1 VRVAMSTRRLELS
14 GRLGPLCL
22 ACGNKQRF
30 WVETPTGA
38 RVSELED
45 VLQGDVR
52 ILACGRCRSRH
63 SLVMARVD

>member
-1 VRVAMSTRRLELS
+1 MKVTLSNRQLELS

-30 WVETPTGA
+30 WVEMSHGVQLA
-38 RVSELED
+38 ELRDLLED
-45 VLQGDVR
+45 NVR
-52 ILACGRCRSRH
+52 IRACGRCRSRH

>member
-1 VRVAMSTRRLELS
+1 VRVAASSRQLQRS
-14 GRLGPLCL
+14 GRIGPLCL

-30 WVETPTGA
+30 WVQTPSETRLA
-38 RVSELED
+38 DLDD
-45 VLQGDVR
+45 VLEGDVR

>member
-1 VRVAMSTRRLELS
+1 MKVTISARQFERS

-30 WVETPTGA
+30 WVERPDGVQLA
-38 RVSELED
+38 DLCD
-45 VLQGDVR
+45 VLDDNVR
-52 ILACGRCRSRH
+52 VRACGRCRSRH

>member
-1 VRVAMSTRRLELS
+1 MKVAMSSRQLELS
-14 GRLGPLCL
+14 GRLGPWCL
-22 ACGNKQRF
+22 ACGNKRRF

-38 RVSELED
+38 ELAELED
-45 VLQGDVR
+45 VLAGDVH

>member
-1 VRVAMSTRRLELS
+1 MRVTISSRQLELS

-30 WVETPTGA
+30 WVEMPGGMQLA
-38 RVSELED
+38 SLGDLLED
-45 VLQGDVR
+45 DVR
-52 ILACGRCRSRH
+52 IRACGRCRSRH